1 MPQASTNPPSEE
13 PTVEVRVGRIGRA
26 HGIRGELTV
35 EPLTDEPDRR
45 FATDTRLREEGARRE
60 FTVTGSRW
68 HSGRL
73 LIRLAEAA
81 DRNAAEALRG
91 VLLVADVPTDQPP
104 AADDEFWDRDLVGLQ
119 VRRHDGTPAGRIT
132 RVQHGPQD
140 LLEIRTDSG
149 ATRLVPFV
157 EQLVVEVDP
166 AAGFCRLA
174 DVDGLL
180 EDLDE

>member
-1 MPQASTNPPSEE
+1 MPSEQ

-45 FATDTRLREEGARRE
+45 FAPEARLRAESGTRE

-73 LIRLAEAA
+73 LVRFAEAD
-81 DRNAAEALRG
+81 DRNSAEALRG
-91 VLLVADVPTDQPP
+91 VVLVTDVPGTEQPIE
-104 AADDEFWDRDLVGLQ
+104 DDEFWDRDLVGLE
-119 VRRHDGTPAGRIT
+119 VRRFDGTPAGRIR

-140 LLEIRTDSG
+140 LLEIRTEDG

-157 EQLVVEVDP
+157 EQLVIEVDP
-166 AAGFCRLA
+166 GAGFCRLA
-174 DVDGLL
+174 EVAGLL
-180 EDLDE
+180 EDLDD